1 MAVVCR
7 EILIDRPPE
16 VVWQAISDPAAISD
30 WFPGIV
36 KAEVDGSRR
45 VITTASG
52 ISMPEEI
59 VTNDA
64 ARRIFEYRIIA
75 PLVAGHLGS
84 ILVSDAGGGRSLVRY
99 ETRCEPDPIALV
111 IGGACGN
118 ALHELRR
125 QLESAAGQAAAGQAA
140 EPSPAEPQAAHP
152 RQER

>member
-1 MAVVCR
+1 MALIRR
-7 EILIDRPPE
+7 EIVIARPAGE
-16 VVWQAISDPAAISD
+16 VWNVVGDPAAIST

-36 KAEVDGSRR
+36 SAKVDGSSR

-59 VTNDA
+59 VANDA
-64 ARRIFEYRIIA
+64 ARRIFRYRIMA
-75 PLVAGHLGS
+75 PLIKDHLGS
-84 ILVSDAGGGRSLVRY
+84 IQVSDAGDGRSLVSY

-125 QLESAAGQAAAGQAA
+125 QLEAEIAPTAVPAGEEG
-140 EPSPAEPQAAHP
+140 
-152 RQER
+152 